1 MKETIMKKNLF
12 TLTLTISAILFNAA
26 SYADTFSLGTGTA
39 VTSKYHD
46 DGANVSGT
54 ITDANKDGYADGRAG
69 SSGVLEDPTNTRDAN
84 WTVIYTDVFA
94 AEYKARFEDGDSSKF
109 NARLS
114 AVEYELSR
122 LGGNEYGYVDLWKDY
137 GAAGALAHYMGSTNT
152 KAAGTVYGSTAD
164 LFSTEGIGWNQG
176 GLSNFSDNNAGVIT
190 TYGGGYFDEAG
201 QYKYNSDHTI
211 DYIGH
216 SDLHTDGFM
225 PVQSGI
231 VAFVT
236 GFDMRTGFNY
246 INGSFSVMG
255 ELLGIY
261 INGVLLSSDLYYLS
275 DDLISEGYAYTGQ
288 YNLEIDLT
296 NSSIAG
302 LLQAGNNNLAIMVAG
317 IPHKYTGTDS
327 YAYNDSMSFIAL
339 SADLVQN
346 TNPLVP
352 EPGTILLWSLGSLGA
367 LGYYGK
373 RRRQK

>member
-1 MKETIMKKNLF
+1 MKKLLF
-12 TLTLTISAILFNAA
+12 ILSLAASTILFNTM
-26 SYADTFSLGTGTA
+26 SRADTFYIGTGTP
-39 VTSKYHD
+39 VTSKYNAS
-46 DGANVSGT
+46 GANVSGT

-69 SSGVLEDPTNTRDAN
+69 SSGKHEDPTNTRDAN

-94 AEYKARFEDGDSSKF
+94 SEYKARFEKGDSSEF

-114 AVEYELSR
+114 AVEYELSQ
-122 LGGNEYGYVDLWKDY
+122 LGNTEYGYVDAWKDY
-137 GAAGALAHYMGSTNT
+137 GATGHSKKYMGSTNT
-152 KAAGTVYGSTAD
+152 RASGVVYGSTAD
-164 LFSTEGIGWNQG
+164 LFSTSGIGWNQG
-176 GLSNFSDNNAGVIT
+176 GLSNFSDNGSGVIT

-201 QYKYNSDHTI
+201 QYTYNPDHTI

-216 SDLHTDGFM
+216 NDLLTSGFT

-231 VAFVT
+231 VAFIT
-236 GFDMRTGFNY
+236 GFDMKAGFNY

-261 INGVLLSSDLYYLS
+261 LNGVLLSNNLYYLS
-275 DDLISEGYAYTGQ
+275 DDLVSEGYAYTGQ

-296 NSSIAG
+296 NSSVAA
-302 LLQAGNNNLAIMVAG
+302 LLNASGNNNIAFMVAG

-327 YAYNDSMSFIAL
+327 YVYNDSMSFIAL
-339 SADLVQN
+339 SADIVQN

-352 EPGTILLWSLGSLGA
+352 EPATFLLWAFGSLGA